1 MNKPVRIGIDTR
13 DLKLATTGTKTYL
26 SELLKSIKNTN
37 VEHYSIL
44 EFGSIWK
51 PYWGK
56 NIIGK
61 IYEHIN
67 FFIWKQFTL
76 PLKSLL
82 SNSDLLIC
90 TDYYL
95 PLLKIKA
102 KHIVVFHDALIFDHP
117 SYYHPA
123 WLKWFKFIS
132 LNAAKKADAIIVP
145 SVFSLSR
152 LSIFLPLLK
161 EKMHVIYQGPKT
173 IEQRIAPS
181 LATQTAL
188 DNIGNIPFLLHVG
201 GLEKRKNIPFLI
213 KALHEVRKSKNI
225 KLLLVGRPNPKIYNN
240 SYQEIIETIKNLNL
254 ENDVHFTGYV
264 PDEDL
269 PFIYKRAMAYI
280 LPSTYEGFG
289 IPILEGFQYHL
300 PVIVANNSCLT
311 EIGGEAVS
319 TFSPFHLNQLVDR
332 INELLENSTYRNSL
346 VEKGNHRLTHFN
358 WDKSASDY
366 LHIIDN
372 ITKLNAN

>member
-1 MNKPVRIGIDTR
+1 MNKPVLIGIDTR

-37 VEHYSIL
+37 EQHYSIL

-61 IYEHIN
+61 IYEHIS

-76 PLKSLL
+76 PLKVSLT
-82 SNSDLLIC
+82 NADVLIC

-95 PLLKIKA
+95 PILKLRA
-102 KHIVVFHDALIFDHP
+102 KHIVVFHDALFFDHP

-123 WLKWFKFIS
+123 WLKWFKLIS

-145 SVFSLSR
+145 SAFSLSR

-161 EKMHVIYQGPKT
+161 EKMYVIYQGPKT
-173 IEQRIAPS
+173 IEKAIEPS
-181 LATQTAL
+181 KSTQIAL
-188 DNIGNIPFLLHVG
+188 DKIGDVPFLLHVG

-225 KLLLVGRPNPKIYNN
+225 KLLLVGRPNPKIFNN
-240 SYQEIIETIKNLNL
+240 SYQEIIETIKKLNL
-254 ENDVHFTGYV
+254 ENEVHFTGYV

-269 PFIYKRAMAYI
+269 PFIYKRAVAYI

-289 IPILEGFQYHL
+289 IPILEGFQYEL
-300 PVIVANNSCLT
+300 PVLVANNSCLI
-311 EIGGEAVS
+311 EIGGDAVS
-319 TFSPFHLNQLVDR
+319 IFSPFHLNELVDR
-332 INELLENSTYRNSL
+332 INEIVENPKLRSSL
-346 VEKGNHRLTHFN
+346 IEKGIHRLTHFN
-358 WDKSASDY
+358 WNKSASDY
-366 LHIIDN
+366 LHIIDTN
-372 ITKLNAN
+372 TKSNDN